1 MQERSEAERRA
12 IWPCLNVATGTGRFG
27 KKIRDVS
34 ASFFAE
40 TSAAMFLPRIRKTED
55 PHTQDHQRKTF
66 SEAVGFDSTFYM

>member
-27 KKIRDVS
+27 KKIL
-34 ASFFAE
+34 FAE

-55 PHTQDHQRKTF
+55 PHTQDHQRKTS

>member
-27 KKIRDVS
+27 KK
-34 ASFFAE
+34 

-55 PHTQDHQRKTF
+55 PHTQDHQRKTL